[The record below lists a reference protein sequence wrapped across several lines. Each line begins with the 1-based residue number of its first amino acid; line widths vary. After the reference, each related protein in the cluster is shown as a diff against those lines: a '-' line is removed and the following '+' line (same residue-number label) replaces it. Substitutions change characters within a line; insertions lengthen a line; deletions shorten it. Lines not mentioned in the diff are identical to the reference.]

1 LIGLALR
8 AGPARGVHAAS
19 VGLMLAACGARP
31 PVESAAAGRV
41 ERCRYDVEVTR
52 ERPLLLDVRV
62 ACTGTVVRGLAAAAP
77 ETLTGLTGVTS
88 GAGSLRRSGAWFEL
102 ARPVRAASF
111 RYRIDLDA
119 VARGSDTADLA
130 LRRGDAMIAPV
141 STFLLH
147 PLPLDTGT
155 EVELSVTT
163 PAGGRFVTGL
173 ERAGDR
179 YRLEAH
185 EIPVATYAVF
195 GRFATRRV
203 RVGSG
208 GAELE
213 LALLGAELSA
223 AADRLA
229 EWARIR
235 AEAVAAFYGE
245 FPAARALVAAVPIDS
260 RGRVRFGKLLPE
272 SAPGVV
278 LLVGTRVTDEELAAD
293 WVLVHE
299 LFHIGVP
306 SFYREGKWFDEGL
319 ATYFEPL
326 VRARAGL
333 LDEAAAFRDLR
344 LGMPRGL
351 SALTED
357 GLENTTS
364 YSGIY
369 WGGAI
374 YCLLAD
380 AELRERSG
388 GRVGLEDGLRRVRD
402 RGGRSSEVWPLLETL
417 QVADGA
423 FTEPVLVRLKD
434 RYAARPAALDL
445 DALFEKLGVVLE
457 GESVRLDDGAPL
469 AWVRRSIVSG
479 APRPR

>member
-1 LIGLALR
+1 LIRLALR
-8 AGPARGVHAAS
+8 ARPACGLLAAS
-19 VGLMLAACGARP
+19 AALTLVACGARP
-31 PVESAAAGRV
+31 PVERAALGRV
-41 ERCRYDVEVTR
+41 ERCRYDVEVSR
-52 ERPLLLDVRV
+52 EDPLVLEVRV
-62 ACTGTVVRGLAAAAP
+62 ACTGAGVRGLAAAAP
-77 ETLTGLTGVTS
+77 ETITGLTAVTS
-88 GAGSLRRSGAWFEL
+88 NAGSLRRSGAWFEL
-102 ARPVRAASF
+102 AHAVRAASF
-111 RYRIDLDA
+111 HYRIDLDA
-119 VARGSDTADLA
+119 VARASDTADLA
-130 LRRGDAMIAPV
+130 LRRGSAVIAPV

-147 PLPLDTGT
+147 PLPLDVGT
-155 EVELSVTT
+155 EVELFVTT
-163 PAGGRFVTGL
+163 PSGRGFVTGL
-173 ERAGDR
+173 ERAGDH

-195 GRFATRRV
+195 GRFATRRL
-203 RVGSG
+203 RVGSS

-213 LALLGAELSA
+213 LALLGEELSA

-229 EWARIR
+229 EWARVR

-245 FPAARALVAAVPIDS
+245 FPAERALIAAVPIAM

-326 VRARAGL
+326 LRARAGL
-333 LDEAAAFRDLR
+333 LDEASAFRDLR

-364 YSGIY
+364 YAGIY

-380 AELRERSG
+380 VELRERSG
-388 GRVGLEDGLRRVRD
+388 GLLGLEDGLRRVRA

-417 QVADGA
+417 EVADGA

-445 DALFEKLGVVLE
+445 DALFEKLGVILE

-469 AWVRRSIVSG
+469 AWVRRSIVFG